1 MLPKVFINKK
11 DKSIKNNKERY
22 YYKGNEPIIID
33 DADINVK
40 ETINEIFNSDSF
52 VYKTK
57 VTIKFKNGKSKV
69 YEIVAMKNNEL
80 ISIDGDKIKVDDIV
94 NIKKAN

>member
-1 MLPKVFINKK
+1 MLPKVFINKI
-11 DKSIKNNKERY
+11 DKSIKNNKESY

-33 DADINVK
+33 DAGINVK

>member
-1 MLPKVFINKK
+1 M
-11 DKSIKNNKERY
+11 
-22 YYKGNEPIIID
+22 
-33 DADINVK
+33 
-40 ETINEIFNSDSF
+40 TSF
-52 VYKTK
+52 SLGKT
-57 VTIKFKNGKSKV
+57 KV

>member
-1 MLPKVFINKK
+1 MLQKVFINKI
-11 DKSIKNNKERY
+11 DKNIKNNKESY
-22 YYKGNEPIIID
+22 YYKGDEPIIID
-33 DADINVK
+33 NADINVK

-52 VYKTK
+52 VYKVK
-57 VTIKFKNGKSKV
+57 VDIKFKNGKSKV

>member
-1 MLPKVFINKK
+1 MLPKVFINKI
-11 DKSIKNNKERY
+11 DKSIKWNKESY
-22 YYKGNEPIIID
+22 YYKGDEPIIID

-52 VYKTK
+52 VYKVK
-57 VTIKFKNGKSKV
+57 VDIKFKNGKSKV

>member
-1 MLPKVFINKK
+1 MLPKFFINKI
-11 DKSIKNNKERY
+11 DKSIKNNKESY

>member
-1 MLPKVFINKK
+1 MLPKVFINKI
-11 DKSIKNNKERY
+11 DKSIKNNKESY

-33 DADINVK
+33 DADIDVK
-40 ETINEIFNSDSF
+40 ETINEIFNSDCF

>member
-1 MLPKVFINKK
+1 MLPKVFINKI
-11 DKSIKNNKERY
+11 DKSIKNNKESY
-22 YYKGNEPIIID
+22 YYKGDEPIIID

-57 VTIKFKNGKSKV
+57 VDIKFKNGKSKV

>member
-1 MLPKVFINKK
+1 MLPKVFINKI
-11 DKSIKNNKERY
+11 DKSIKNNKESY
-22 YYKGNEPIIID
+22 YYKGDEPIIID
-33 DADINVK
+33 DVDINVK

-52 VYKTK
+52 VYKVK
-57 VTIKFKNGKSKV
+57 VDIKFKNGKSKV

>member
-1 MLPKVFINKK
+1 MLPKVFINKI
-11 DKSIKNNKERY
+11 DKSIKNNKESY

-57 VTIKFKNGKSKV
+57 VTIKFKYGKSKV

>member
-1 MLPKVFINKK
+1 MLPKVFINKI
-11 DKSIKNNKERY
+11 DKSIKNNKESY

-52 VYKTK
+52 VYKTN
-57 VTIKFKNGKSKV
+57 VTIQFQNGKSKV

>member
-1 MLPKVFINKK
+1 MLPKVFINKI
-11 DKSIKNNKERY
+11 DKSIKNNKESY
-22 YYKGNEPIIID
+22 YYKGDEPIIID
-33 DADINVK
+33 YADINVK

-52 VYKTK
+52 VYKVK
-57 VTIKFKNGKSKV
+57 VDIKFKNGKSKV

>member
-1 MLPKVFINKK
+1 MLPKVFINKI
-11 DKSIKNNKERY
+11 DKSIKNNKESY
-22 YYKGNEPIIID
+22 YYKGDEPIIID
-33 DADINVK
+33 DADVNVK

-52 VYKTK
+52 VYKVK
-57 VTIKFKNGKSKV
+57 VDIKFKNGKSKV

>member
-1 MLPKVFINKK
+1 MLPKVFINKI
-11 DKSIKNNKERY
+11 DKSIKNNKESY
-22 YYKGNEPIIID
+22 YYKGDEPIIID

-52 VYKTK
+52 VYKVK
-57 VTIKFKNGKSKV
+57 VDIKFKNGKSKV

>member
-1 MLPKVFINKK
+1 MLPKVFINKI
-11 DKSIKNNKERY
+11 DKSIINNKESY
-22 YYKGNEPIIID
+22 YYKGDEPIIID

-52 VYKTK
+52 VYKVK
-57 VTIKFKNGKSKV
+57 VDIKFKNGKSKV

>member
-1 MLPKVFINKK
+1 MLPKVFINKI
-11 DKSIKNNKERY
+11 DKSIKNNKESY

-94 NIKKAN
+94 KIKKAN

>member
-1 MLPKVFINKK
+1 MLTKFFINKI
-11 DKSIKNNKERY
+11 DKSIKNNKESY

>member
-1 MLPKVFINKK
+1 MLPKVFINKI
-11 DKSIKNNKERY
+11 DKSIKNNKESY

-40 ETINEIFNSDSF
+40 ETINEIFN
-52 VYKTK
+52 
-57 VTIKFKNGKSKV
+57 
-69 YEIVAMKNNEL
+69 
-80 ISIDGDKIKVDDIV
+80 GDKIKVDDIV

>member
-1 MLPKVFINKK
+1 MLPKVFINKI
-11 DKSIKNNKERY
+11 DKNIKNNKESY

>member
-1 MLPKVFINKK
+1 MLPKVFINKIY
-11 DKSIKNNKERY
+11 KSIKNNKESY

>member
-1 MLPKVFINKK
+1 MLQKVFINKI
-11 DKSIKNNKERY
+11 DKSIKNNKESY
-22 YYKGNEPIIID
+22 YYKGDEPIIID

-52 VYKTK
+52 VYKVK
-57 VTIKFKNGKSKV
+57 VDIKFKNGKSKV

>member
-1 MLPKVFINKK
+1 MLPKVFINKT
-11 DKSIKNNKERY
+11 DKSIKNNKESY
-22 YYKGNEPIIID
+22 YYKGDEPIIID

-57 VTIKFKNGKSKV
+57 VIIKFKNGKSKV

>member
-1 MLPKVFINKK
+1 MLPKVFINKI
-11 DKSIKNNKERY
+11 DKSIKNNKESY

-33 DADINVK
+33 DSDINVK

>member
-1 MLPKVFINKK
+1 MLPKVFINRI
-11 DKSIKNNKERY
+11 DKSIKNNKESY
-22 YYKGNEPIIID
+22 YYKGDEPIIID
-33 DADINVK
+33 DADINVR

-52 VYKTK
+52 VYKVK
-57 VTIKFKNGKSKV
+57 VDIKFKNGKSKV

>member
-1 MLPKVFINKK
+1 MLPKVFINKI
-11 DKSIKNNKERY
+11 DKSIKNNKESY

-80 ISIDGDKIKVDDIV
+80 ISIDGDKIKV

>member
-1 MLPKVFINKK
+1 MLPKVFINKI
-11 DKSIKNNKERY
+11 DKSIKNNKESY

-52 VYKTK
+52 VYETK

>member
-1 MLPKVFINKK
+1 MLPKVFINKI
-11 DKSIKNNKERY
+11 DKSIKNNKESY
-22 YYKGNEPIIID
+22 YYKGDEPIIID

-57 VTIKFKNGKSKV
+57 VIIKFKNGKSKV

>member
-1 MLPKVFINKK
+1 MLPKVFINKI
-11 DKSIKNNKERY
+11 DKSIKNNKESY
-22 YYKGNEPIIID
+22 HYKGDEPIIID